1 MEVKLRPP
9 FHGCLI
15 AILIVITWGI
25 YPLLRRLG
33 ERHFIRRMD
42 DEGVETRSGKRVAW
56 SEFTQI
62 RRVVG
67 TMGGAQLSNECIL
80 KSRKGKVSL
89 SLWRAE
95 NADEA
100 LDYMLKR
107 LPQDIQVG

>member
-9 FHGCLI
+9 LHGCLI

-42 DEGVETRSGKRVAW
+42 DQGVETRSGKCIAW
-56 SEFTQI
+56 SEFTHI
-62 RRVVG
+62 TRVVG
-67 TMGGAQLSNECIL
+67 TVVGAQLSNECIL
-80 KSRKGKVSL
+80 KSKNGNVSL
-89 SLWRAE
+89 PLWRVE
-95 NADEA
+95 NADDA

-107 LPQDIQVG
+107 LPPNINVG